1 MSALSAPPAG
11 FPLWV
16 VRRGPWF
23 LAVLITASAVLP
35 TVAAIGDLDHSFP
48 APPPRSNSP
57 LLALGAGGAIWA
69 LQLRHSLAAARGVR
83 PACWPLS
90 LAALALVP
98 WWWFSVN
105 WISALWFP
113 LASAVMCL
121 RGRAAAV
128 LMAAAL
134 LVQGVVAGWAT
145 VVTGGDARAVLTMA
159 AYNTVFLGFGV
170 GALYW
175 SALLVHRIDE
185 LFATRADL
193 ARTAVTGERRRMSRD
208 LHDLLGQSLS
218 AISLKA
224 DLVLRLLPAGPGAA
238 GREIDGITEVAQQ
251 ARQQVRAIARAA
263 HDISLDAET
272 EGAVALLEAGGIEV
286 HTRLRLPPLPGP
298 VDALFAWAVREAT
311 TNILRHSR
319 AQRCWLTGTQRQ
331 GVLRLQIVN
340 DGAPQGESTGG
351 TGLAGLAD
359 RARGVGGQVRQRH
372 DRGRFQLTVEVSIN
386 PQEVG

>member
-1 MSALSAPPAG
+1 MSAPAAG

-23 LAVLITASAVLP
+23 LAVLVTASAALP
-35 TVAAIGDLDHSFP
+35 VVAAIGDLDHSFP
-48 APPPRSNSP
+48 APPPRSDSP
-57 LLALGAGGAIWA
+57 LLAIGAGGAIWA

-83 PACWPLS
+83 PAGWQVS
-90 LAALALVP
+90 LAVMAVLALVP

-105 WISALWFP
+105 WITALWFP

-121 RGRAAAV
+121 RGRAAAA
-128 LMAAAL
+128 LMTAAL
-134 LVQGVVAGWAT
+134 LLQAVVAGWAT
-145 VVTGGDARAVLTMA
+145 VVTGGSPGAVLTMV

-185 LFATRADL
+185 LFATRVDL

-224 DLVLRLLPAGPGAA
+224 DLALRLLPAGPDAA

-263 HDISLDAET
+263 HDISLEAEA

-286 HTRLRLPPLPGP
+286 HTRLRLPPLSSP

-319 AQRCWLTGTQRQ
+319 AQRCWLTGTGRQ

-340 DGAPQGESTGG
+340 DGAPPGASTGG

-359 RARGVGGQVRQRH
+359 RARGVGGQVRGATTAA
-372 DRGRFQLTVEVSIN
+372 DSS
-386 PQEVG
+386 